1 MFRSTDKR
9 SATGSIARLIGAVAP
24 LLLVVWILLSPPA
37 TRAQSGDRAK
47 SSPTTREEVARLK
60 REAQILQSRYELA
73 TSDTFYLELDPAS
86 SRLDLRFK
94 GALLQQ
100 YQLLGME
107 VGIPRMLFRPRA
119 LPPEWQGRV
128 WQLGNLDPPRQK
140 QRSELTITTLG
151 DTAYADSV
159 QRSFGV
165 PLTPEQLYPVPHRY
179 HVRYD
184 GGLSLEV
191 RFPAGTDSVKPHQS
205 IGRSVASWWADLVS
219 AIDSQRGDR
228 VRLRIVLS
236 PDEAKSLYRA
246 LPPDTRLLVLP
257 AHEPVAGG
265 AASN

>member
-1 MFRSTDKR
+1 
-9 SATGSIARLIGAVAP
+9 
-24 LLLVVWILLSPPA
+24 
-37 TRAQSGDRAK
+37 
-47 SSPTTREEVARLK
+47 VARLQ
-60 REAQILQSRYELA
+60 RETQILQSRYELA

-86 SRLDLRFK
+86 SLLDLRFK

-100 YQLLGME
+100 YHLLGME

-128 WQLGNLDPPRQK
+128 WELGNLDPPRQK

-191 RFPAGTDSVKPHQS
+191 RFPAGTDSIKPHQS
-205 IGRSVASWWADLVS
+205 VGRILGSWWADLVS
-219 AIDSQRGDR
+219 AVDSQRGDR
-228 VRLRIVLS
+228 VRLRIVLA

-257 AHEPVAGG
+257 AHEPIVTGG
-265 AASN
+265 PVN